1 LLADLSSSLTCA
13 HARIVVSRSAD
24 LTETLE
30 WVGRYFYSEDEL
42 EERREAL
49 RLGKQ
54 QVPHQQTEPADTC
67 GLCSSSEAKAVAAQS
82 HREQQ
87 EHQRRLLHNEK
98 QEALAQLDRDEDA
111 AAAAEYGELAD
122 A

>member
-1 LLADLSSSLTCA
+1 
-13 HARIVVSRSAD
+13 

-54 QVPHQQTEPADTC
+54 QVPHQQTEPISQDADTC